1 MVVKDSCRLF
11 FRSKIKFSRHINAFC
26 VYRSLALLKL
36 VVAAMFWFV
45 WSRTIVGFALDKPV
59 VQPNKRE

>member
-1 MVVKDSCRLF
+1 VKESCSLF

-26 VYRSLALLKL
+26 ACRSLALLKH
-36 VVAAMFWFV
+36 VVAAMFRFV

-59 VQPNKRE
+59 VPPNKRE